1 MNNKQI
7 TIPEEIAPEV
17 LELASR
23 YYGQQI
29 QSYSPSD
36 LVAAGKEVDIPAEF
50 VEQAIRDVQKQ
61 HQAKAQRQQQAQ
73 KQRQI
78 LLKIAAGMVVVVTI
92 WSIWTYNSLTSS
104 NSKVEAAWAQVE
116 NQLQRRTDLI
126 PNLVTVTQNYAKH
139 EKELVSLLLES
150 RKAYL
155 QALTP
160 AQKAAAMV
168 QVNAAIGRFRDY
180 AAVNPQLQSSQL
192 FINLQ
197 YELAGTENR
206 IAVERMRYNQAVQ
219 SYNQKIQHF
228 PNSIVANTLGFERKS
243 FFQATNTEVPKI

>member
-1 MNNKQI
+1 MKNKQI

-23 YYGQQI
+23 YYANQI

-50 VEQAIRDVQKQ
+50 VEQAIRDIQKQ
-61 HQAKAQRQQQAQ
+61 RQETAQRQQQAQ

-78 LLKIAAGMVVVVTI
+78 LLTIAAGMLVALSI
-92 WSIWTYNSLTSS
+92 WSVWTYNSLANSTST
-104 NSKVEAAWAQVE
+104 VEAAWAQVE

-150 RKAYL
+150 RKTYL
-155 QALTP
+155 QAVTP
-160 AQKAAAMV
+160 AQKASAIV
-168 QVNAAIGRFRDY
+168 LVNEAIGRFRDY
-180 AAVNPQLQSSQL
+180 AVANPQLQSSQV

-219 SYNQKIQHF
+219 TYNQKIQQF
-228 PNSIVANTLGFERKS
+228 PNSVVANTLGFEKKS
-243 FFQATNTEVPKI
+243 FFQATNTQVPKI